1 MIAGAIIEDPITPAI
16 DNPVNIISKRRTGI
30 PIMKQMT
37 AITVPISSSVS
48 LKKILLYN

>member
-16 DNPVNIISKRRTGI
+16 DNPVNIIAQKRRTGI

-48 LKKILLYN
+48 LENIVI